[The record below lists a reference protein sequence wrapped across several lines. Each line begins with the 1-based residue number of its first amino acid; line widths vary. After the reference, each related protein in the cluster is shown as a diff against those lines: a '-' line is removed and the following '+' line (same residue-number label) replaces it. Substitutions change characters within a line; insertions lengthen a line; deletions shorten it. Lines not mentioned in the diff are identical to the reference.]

1 MLKKLFKTFFKLYN
15 IKIIT
20 IFIVIFVL
28 SHVPLLQ
35 KIPDFFKLNLIESKE
50 SYYLTLLS
58 IIIGFSS
65 VILTIILVVYGAFSK
80 KIKRNS
86 IDFILDND
94 WIKLAFSIFISSL
107 LFVSLSL
114 LTLRFSTPNS
124 TTTLIYISSF
134 IAFFSILIQ
143 FPLVVLSLKHSNSY
157 EQIERLINGISDKD
171 ICNLVSPS
179 KIENETKIITVLEK
193 NKIIQIKDIGVFA
206 IKENDWS
213 LPQSILNDLYDKLIK
228 PLSKDTN
235 KKTFN
240 ESVYAFSFICNHFK
254 NIIIEET
261 DYVTIKVLLNVLY
274 RTHIHFAKSKIRIIR
289 NNPIDENL
297 KDLCRLIIENNNFY
311 NIQPYLLRNANLLI
325 KEHVNSIEYSDSE
338 LPTMDYNLD
347 KLNDKEKDYKEK
359 KEDEVVRNYWFY
371 VTHELPDIFFEIL
384 EHAIEKNNKNVYAYF
399 EWKLHSL
406 MGDIYNSNPLTEHQ
420 KNSIFREYSFKASR
434 ITDLA
439 IKNNIYEHIYPI
451 SEIQIE
457 QWIVDNRKQG
467 IRSLYDFA
475 FFVERLNVLDK
486 LTRTYIDDLFMIGR
500 RLSTRKMD
508 VERKIEAFKII
519 LEYGFGMYEN
529 DEISPSVKTE
539 LIRQLKWL
547 NGYLKDNEEL
557 KELNNEYSDKIDAIA

>member
-457 QWIVDNRKQG
+457 QWILDNRKQG

-519 LEYGFGMYEN
+519 LEYGFGIYEN
-529 DEISPSVKTE
+529 DESSPSVKTE

>member
-1 MLKKLFKTFFKLYN
+1 MLKKLFETFFKLYN
-15 IKIIT
+15 IKIII

-28 SHVPLLQ
+28 SHIPLFQ
-35 KIPDFFKLNLIESKE
+35 IIPDFFNLNLIESKE

-114 LTLRFSTPNS
+114 LTLRLSTPSS
-124 TTTLIYISSF
+124 TITLIYISSF

-157 EQIERLINGISDKD
+157 EQIERLINSITDKD
-171 ICNLVSPS
+171 TSNLLSPS
-179 KIENETKIITVLEK
+179 KIEDESKIIDILER

-206 IKENDWS
+206 IKDNDWS
-213 LPQSILNDLYDKLIK
+213 LPQSILNDLFDKLIK
-228 PLSKDTN
+228 PLTKETD
-235 KKTFN
+235 KKNLN
-240 ESVYAFSFICNHFK
+240 ENVYAFSFVCNHFK
-254 NIIIEET
+254 KVIVEET

-297 KDLCRLIIENNNFY
+297 KDLCRLIVENNNFY
-311 NIQPYLLRNANLLI
+311 NIQPYLLRNAIILI
-325 KEHVNSIEYSDSE
+325 NEHVNSIEYSDDE

-347 KLNDKEKDYKEK
+347 NLKDKDKEV
-359 KEDEVVRNYWFY
+359 DEVVRNYWFY

-384 EHAIEKNNKNVYAYF
+384 EHAIEKNNKNIYAYF
-399 EWKLHSL
+399 EWQLHSL
-406 MGDIYNSNPLTEHQ
+406 MGNIYNSNPLTEHQ
-420 KNSIFREYSFKASR
+420 KNSIFRDYSFKASR

-500 RLSTRKMD
+500 RLSSRKMD
-508 VERKIEAFKII
+508 VERKVEAFKII
-519 LEYGFGMYEN
+519 LEYGFGLYEN
-529 DEISPSVKTE
+529 VESSVSVKTE
-539 LIRQLKWL
+539 LTRQLKWL
-547 NGYLKDNEEL
+547 NGYLKDNDELTEL
-557 KELNNEYSDKIDAIA
+557 KDEYSDKIDALE